1 MMSSIFPEDFFQYSA
16 GLFAVLDAEARLVQ
30 VAGAWQQQLQ
40 LSTPQ
45 LLQSRFTE
53 WLETDD
59 VVSITSQLGE
69 LLTGTKT
76 QVQFYCYWRDSVQ
89 GYRHLHWV
97 INRSP
102 QQQFYAVAMVLEAY
116 KPNTNFF
123 YALLQHN
130 PDLMVVKDAQQRYV
144 FCNDAFCQ
152 FVGQSPANLLG
163 KSAQDV
169 FNIAEFEHVTA
180 QDEIVLKTGKT
191 HIGEICLHDKT
202 RQPHYFISK
211 KVLYQPEYSPPFI
224 IAHYN
229 EFTSHKLLEQALRAH
244 EERFELAIQ
253 GSQHGLWD
261 WDLRSNEIYL
271 SPRWKGLLGYE
282 DAEIPNHLDA
292 LCQYVHPDDFM
303 HMWGDIEA
311 YLDKRVARYE
321 SIYRMRHKN
330 GDDCWVLARAAA
342 LWDKD
347 EHPYRMV
354 GTYVDITERKN
365 IERALFESQ
374 ALLAAIFDVTP
385 IGLCVADMQ
394 GRFVRVNQAFCE
406 LYGYSADEL
415 LQENFLKILPPAQH
429 ENVLKLHQDFLNNR
443 LSDIPNEWIV
453 QTKSGENLTVQITLG
468 RLQLPNGSF
477 LRVTTTTDITQRK
490 RNEEERNRLF
500 NLSVDMQ
507 SIIDFT
513 GQFIDLNPA
522 WESILGWSKVAFLE
536 KSALEFVHPADMKS
550 TLNMLD
556 RLQQG
561 EIILN
566 FENRYR
572 CKNGGY
578 RWLSWNSYPL
588 IDQAHIY
595 SITRDVSGSKHAEEK
610 IAHQQHFIRLVVD
623 SIPSLIFIKDRLGNF
638 IFANQA
644 VAELLGTNL
653 ESLLNHEKIE
663 FTHPLENL
671 EYCLIT
677 TPNFPDSNQ
686 MVASE
691 SVCTTAKG
699 EERCFHLV
707 KKPFLYEE
715 GEILVLTVGTDISE
729 RYNLE
734 RKFKDTIAELETIL
748 NSSVIGIAYV
758 KNTHFVRV
766 NHKLCDLLGYSSDK
780 LLNLSLVDLF
790 AEVEDY
796 QRLLARAQNLLQAGK
811 EYDAG
816 HWLRREDQ
824 SLFYSRIVGKAVDA
838 SDLEKGSIWMFEDT
852 TLQRQ
857 SERNLN
863 LMRTVFESTADGI
876 LITDLNCVIEKVN
889 PAMSQITGYNNE
901 ELYGKKTSFLAAG
914 RHSKEY
920 YQQMWESINKT
931 GHWQGEI
938 WNRRKQGEPYVAWLS
953 ISAIMDEEQHPVQ
966 YMAVLSDI
974 SRLQEDI
981 EQARYL
987 ANYDYLTKL
996 PNRALFH
1003 SQLGRAQAWA
1013 KRHHRLFAIFFIDL
1027 DGFKAVNDQYGHAIG
1042 DLLLQDVA
1050 ERLKNCVRETDMIA
1064 RFGGDE
1070 FTLLLTEVS
1079 HHNSIEMVAHKILE
1093 QLRLEFKL
1101 EVNVAHVS
1109 ASIGIAIYPDDESDL
1124 NKLMNYADR
1133 AMFYAKEQGKNQIF
1147 FHDEVPTSWK
1157 MKE

>member
-1 MMSSIFPEDFFQYSA
+1 MSSIFPADFFQYSA
-16 GLFAVLDAEARLVQ
+16 GLFAVLDVEARLVQ

-40 LSTPQ
+40 LSTAQ
-45 LLQSRFTE
+45 LLHSRFLEWVDTE
-53 WLETDD
+53 G
-59 VVSITSQLGE
+59 VANITQKLSE
-69 LLTGTKT
+69 LRTGAKSC
-76 QVQFYCYWRDSVQ
+76 VQFDCYWRTAAE
-89 GYRHLHWV
+89 GYQHVHWV
-97 INRSP
+97 INRTP
-102 QQQFYAVAMVLEAY
+102 QRQFYAVATVLEEY
-116 KPNTNFF
+116 KPKPDFF
-123 YALLQHN
+123 YQLLQHN
-130 PDLMVVKDAQQRYV
+130 PDLMVVKDAKQHYV
-144 FCNDAFCQ
+144 FCNEAFCQ
-152 FVGQSPANLLG
+152 FIGQSAADLLG
-163 KSAQDV
+163 RSVHDV
-169 FNIAEFEHVTA
+169 CNLDEFEHVTA
-180 QDEIVLKTGKT
+180 QDEIVLKTGKP
-191 HIGEICLHDKT
+191 HIGEIYLHD
-202 RQPHYFISK
+202 RNGQLHYFISK
-211 KVLYQPEYSPPFI
+211 KTLYHPENSPPFI
-224 IAHYN
+224 IAHYS
-229 EFTSHKLLEQALRAH
+229 EFTNHKLSEQSLRAR

-282 DAEIPNHLDA
+282 DAEIANHLDA
-292 LCQYVHPDDFM
+292 LCQYVHPEDFM
-303 HMWGDIEA
+303 QMWGDIEA

-347 EHPYRMV
+347 DHPYRMV

-374 ALLAAIFDVTP
+374 ALLASIFDVTP

-415 LQENFLKILPPAQH
+415 LQENFLKLLPPSQH
-429 ENVLKLHQDFLNNR
+429 ENVLKLHQDFLNNN
-443 LSDIPNEWIV
+443 LSDIPSEWTV
-453 QTKSGENLTVQITLG
+453 QNKSGESLTVQITLG

-513 GQFIDLNPA
+513 GHFIDLNPA
-522 WESILGWSKVAFLE
+522 WENILGWSKHSFLD
-536 KSALEFVHPADMKS
+536 KSALEFVHPADMKA
-550 TLNMLD
+550 TLSMLE

-561 EIILN
+561 EIVLN

-572 CKNGGY
+572 CRNGGY

-623 SIPSLIFIKDRLGNF
+623 SIPSLIFIKDHLGNF

-653 ESLLNHEKIE
+653 DNLLNHEKIE
-663 FTHPLENL
+663 FAHSLENL
-671 EYCLIT
+671 EYCQIIP
-677 TPNFPDSNQ
+677 PNFQSSNQ
-686 MVASE
+686 MVSSE
-691 SVCTTAKG
+691 SVCTTSKG

-715 GEILVLTVGTDISE
+715 GEVLVLTVGTDITE
-729 RYNLE
+729 RYSLE

-748 NSSVIGIAYV
+748 NSSVIGISYV
-758 KNTHFVRV
+758 KNANFVRV

-780 LLNLSLVDLF
+780 LLKLSLIDLF
-790 AEVEDY
+790 AESSDY
-796 QRLLARAQNLLQAGK
+796 QYLVERAQTLLSAGK
-811 EYDAG
+811 EYDEG
-816 HWLRREDQ
+816 HWLRREDR

-838 SDLEKGSIWMFEDT
+838 GDLEKGSIWMFEDT

-876 LITDLNCVIEKVN
+876 LITNLNCVIEKVN
-889 PAMSQITGYNNE
+889 PAMTQITGYATE
-901 ELYGKKTSFLAAG
+901 ELNGKKTSCLASG
-914 RHSKEY
+914 RHPKEY

-1027 DGFKAVNDQYGHAIG
+1027 DGFKAVNDQYGHATG

-1070 FTLLLTEVS
+1070 FTVLLTEVS
-1079 HHNSIEMVAHKILE
+1079 HRNSIEMVARKILE
-1093 QLRLEFKL
+1093 QLRLEFQL
-1101 EVNVAHVS
+1101 ETHIAHVS

-1124 NKLMNYADR
+1124 NTLMNYADR